1 MDIKQRKPL
10 MIALAV
16 LLAIIAVTAAVTLF
30 MRDRSGKRFT
40 VEDVP
45 YPYSWAE
52 RADGSVTLTLKT
64 DGAANGV
71 WSLGSTDGGTL
82 DIGVGK
88 TQGGK
93 TSVTL
98 KPETE
103 GREMM
108 VFSLTSGEEQLA
120 ELSLTVMVGQ
130 ESGEDSKLSAA
141 ITSHRE
147 RTFQG
152 TVRGGEETGHPF
164 TVRGSDE
171 GLTIFVEE
179 SEGYTDDSTAWVSE
193 STNSMAAYVSSVDVS
208 SEGVTFQLETR
219 SSGRAEVTVRSIR
232 ENISFVFAVE
242 VTDGNMMLTDSRVET
257 GATDEPL

>member
-10 MIALAV
+10 MIALAA
-16 LLAIIAVTAAVTLF
+16 LLAIIAVTAAVTLL
-30 MRDRSGKRFT
+30 MRDRGGKRFN
-40 VEDVP
+40 VDDVP

-52 RADGSVTLTLKT
+52 QANGSVTLTLET
-64 DGAANGV
+64 GDAANGV

-82 DIGVGK
+82 DIRVGK

-108 VFSLTSGEEQLA
+108 VFSLASGEERLA
-120 ELSLTVMVGQ
+120 ELSLTVMVGR
-130 ESGEDSKLSAA
+130 ESGEDSGLSAA
-141 ITSHRE
+141 ITAHRE
-147 RTFQG
+147 RAFQG
-152 TVRGGEETGHPF
+152 TVHGGEDTGHPF
-164 TVRGSDE
+164 TVRGSDD

-179 SEGYTDDSTAWVSE
+179 PEGYTDDSTAWVSE

-208 SEGVTFQLETR
+208 SEGITFQLETR
-219 SSGRAEVTVRSIR
+219 SSGSAEVTVYSIR

-242 VTDGNMMLTDSRVET
+242 VKDGNLMLTDSRVEIDT
-257 GATDEPL
+257 TDESV